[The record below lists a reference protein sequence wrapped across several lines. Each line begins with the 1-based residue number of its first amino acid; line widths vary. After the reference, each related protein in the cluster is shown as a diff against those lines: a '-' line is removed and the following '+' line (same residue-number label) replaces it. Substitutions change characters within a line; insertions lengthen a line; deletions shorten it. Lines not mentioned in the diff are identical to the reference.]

1 MNVAQAVMDVLIRDG
16 VSHMFGVPGGG
27 TSLDLIKAAG
37 ERNIHFVLTRTE
49 TGAAIMAA
57 TMADLSGNLGVA
69 FATQG
74 PGTASAV
81 NGVAQAWLDKS
92 PIVLFTDGWSE
103 AKARYDSH
111 QRYDQRALLAGVVKG
126 DSRLDGETPA
136 TDFRALVDIAKT
148 APQGPVYVE
157 LTAEAVRAQAEAA
170 ARGAP
175 GQENAS
181 RSADEID
188 HARAL
193 LKAAKRPVII
203 AGLEARRADVVRAL
217 APLAEALG
225 CPVLTTYK
233 AKGVLPSS
241 HALFTGLFTGGTLE
255 AACVSRADLIVLI
268 GFDPVE
274 LIGRPW
280 PYSAKVLDLGPVS
293 YESHY
298 VTPDAAYRGDLSAGL
313 RALAAAATPSAWTRA
328 DITRLKTEM
337 AERLAA
343 YGDTAAGLSPVDVV
357 KTVQEIARPFHPRA
371 TVDAGAHMFSA
382 MQYWEADAPNEIL
395 ISNGLATMGYALP
408 AAIAAALHDPKR
420 PTVAFTGDGGLL
432 MCMGELATA
441 ANLGVNVVVVVF
453 NDSGLSLIEL
463 KQRARQLP
471 QGNLRWERVDFA
483 KIAEGAGVTAFRAA
497 TLDELR
503 AATRDAM
510 KKNGPCLIDVTV
522 DPSGYDQQSVAL
534 RG

>member
-1 MNVAQAVMDVLIRDG
+1 MNVAQAVMDVLARDG

-27 TSLDLIKAAG
+27 TSLDLIKAAS
-37 ERNIHFVLTRTE
+37 ERDIRFVLTRTE

-57 TMADLSGNLGVA
+57 TMADLSGSPGVA

-92 PIVLFTDGWSE
+92 PMVLFTDGWSA

-111 QRYDQRALLAGVVKG
+111 QRYDQRALLAGIVKG
-126 DSRLDGETPA
+126 HSRLEGEAPA
-136 TDFRALVDIAKT
+136 TDFRNLLGIAKT
-148 APQGPVYVE
+148 SPQGPVYVE
-157 LTAEAVRAQAEAA
+157 LTAEAVSAKVDETDVDA
-170 ARGAP
+170 ARRKSVSG
-175 GQENAS
+175 
-181 RSADEID
+181 SADAID
-188 HARAL
+188 NARAL
-193 LKAAKRPVII
+193 LNAARRPVII

-217 APLAEALG
+217 VPFAEELG

-233 AKGVLPSS
+233 AKGVIQSS
-241 HALFTGLFTGGTLE
+241 HELYTGLFTGGALE
-255 AACVSRADLIVLI
+255 APCVSRADLIVFV

-280 PYSAKVLDLGPVS
+280 GYNSKVLDLGPLS

-298 VTPDAAYRGDLSAGL
+298 VTSDAAYRGDLSVGL
-313 RALAAAATPSAWTRA
+313 AELTATAAPSGWTRA
-328 DITRLKTEM
+328 EIARFKADM

-343 YGDTAAGLSPVDVV
+343 YGDTREGLSPVDVV
-357 KTVQEIARPFHPRA
+357 KTVQDIARPFNPRA

-382 MQYWEADAPNEIL
+382 MQYWDAEAPNEIL
-395 ISNGLATMGYALP
+395 ISNGLSTMGYALP
-408 AAIAAALHDPKR
+408 AAIASALRDPDR

-441 ANLGVNVVVVVF
+441 ANVGANVVVVVF

-471 QGNLRWERVDFA
+471 QGNLRWDRTDFA
-483 KIAEGAGVTAFRAA
+483 AIAEGAGVTGYRAA
-497 TLDELR
+497 TLDTLR
-503 AATRDAM
+503 TAVTDAM
-510 KKNGPCLIDVTV
+510 KTKGPCLIDVTV

>member
-1 MNVAQAVMDVLIRDG
+1 MNVAQAVMDVLARDG

-37 ERNIHFVLTRTE
+37 ERNIRFVLTRTE

-57 TMADLSGNLGVA
+57 TMADLSGSVGVA

-92 PIVLFTDGWSE
+92 PMVLFTDGWTA
-103 AKARYDSH
+103 AKARYNSH
-111 QRYDQRALLAGVVKG
+111 QRYDQRALLAGIVKG
-126 DSRLDGETPA
+126 HSRLDGEKPA
-136 TDFRALVDIAKT
+136 TDFRNLLGIAMT
-148 APQGPVYVE
+148 SPQGPVYVE
-157 LTAEAVRAQAEAA
+157 LTAEAVGAA
-170 ARGAP
+170 VDDADANARHN
-175 GQENAS
+175 ENADGS
-181 RSADEID
+181 TDASDK
-188 HARAL
+188 ARAL
-193 LKAAKRPVII
+193 LNAAKRPVII
-203 AGLEARRADVVRAL
+203 AGLEARHADIARAL
-217 APLAEALG
+217 APFAEKLG

-241 HALFTGLFTGGTLE
+241 HPLYTGLFTGGTLE
-255 AACVSRADLIVLI
+255 APCVSRADLIVFV

-280 PYSAKVLDLGPVS
+280 AYNSKVLDLGPVS
-293 YESHY
+293 YETHY

-313 RALAAAATPSAWTRA
+313 RDLAATATPSAWTRA
-328 DITRLKTEM
+328 EISRLKADM

-343 YGDTAAGLSPVDVV
+343 YGDTREGLSPVDVV
-357 KTVQEIARPFHPRA
+357 KTVQKIARPFNPRA

-382 MQYWEADAPNEIL
+382 MQYWDAEAPNEIL
-395 ISNGLATMGYALP
+395 ISNGLSTMGYALP
-408 AAIAAALHDPKR
+408 AAVASALRDPDR

-441 ANLGVNVVVVVF
+441 ANVGANVVVVVL

-471 QGNLRWERVDFA
+471 QGNLRWDRVDFA
-483 KIAEGAGVTAFRAA
+483 AIAEGAGVKGYRAA

-503 AATRDAM
+503 NAIADAM
-510 KKNGPCLIDVTV
+510 KTKGPCLIDVAV

>member
-1 MNVAQAVMDVLIRDG
+1 MNVAQAVMDVLARDG

-37 ERNIHFVLTRTE
+37 ERNIRFVLTRTE
-49 TGAAIMAA
+49 TGAAFMAA
-57 TMADLSGNLGVA
+57 TMADLSGSPGVA

-92 PIVLFTDGWSE
+92 PMVLFTDGWSA

-111 QRYDQRALLAGVVKG
+111 QRYDQRALLAGIVKG
-126 DSRLDGETPA
+126 HSRLDGERPA
-136 TDFRALVDIAKT
+136 TDFRNLLGIAMT
-148 APQGPVYVE
+148 SPQGPIYVE
-157 LTAEAVRAQAEAA
+157 LTAETASAQVDDAD
-170 ARGAP
+170 
-175 GQENAS
+175 AS
-181 RSADEID
+181 THGKGNTSSSDEPID
-188 HARAL
+188 TARAL
-193 LKAAKRPVII
+193 LSAAKRPVII
-203 AGLEARRADVVRAL
+203 AGLEARDADVVRAL
-217 APLAEALG
+217 VPLAETLG

-233 AKGVLPSS
+233 AKGVMPSS
-241 HALFTGLFTGGTLE
+241 HDLYTGLFTGGALE
-255 AACVSRADLIVLI
+255 APCVSRADLIVFV

-274 LIGRPW
+274 LIGKPW
-280 PYSAKVLDLGPVS
+280 QYNSKVLDLGPVS

-298 VTPDAAYRGDLSAGL
+298 VTPDTAYRGDLSAGL
-313 RALAAAATPSAWTRA
+313 SALAATAAPSAWTRA
-328 DITRLKTEM
+328 EIARLKADM

-343 YGDTAAGLSPVDVV
+343 YGNTRDGLSPVDVV
-357 KTVQEIARPFHPRA
+357 KTVQDIARSFNARA
-371 TVDAGAHMFSA
+371 TIDAGAHMFSA
-382 MQYWEADAPNEIL
+382 MQYWDAEAPNEIL
-395 ISNGLATMGYALP
+395 ISNGLSTMGYALP
-408 AAIAAALHDPKR
+408 AAIASALCDPNR

-432 MCMGELATA
+432 MCAGELATA
-441 ANLGVNVVVVVF
+441 ANVGANIVVVVF

-471 QGNLRWERVDFA
+471 QGNLRWDRIDFA
-483 KIAEGAGVTAFRAA
+483 RIAEGAGVKGYRAT

-503 AATRDAM
+503 AAAEEALRL
-510 KKNGPCLIDVTV
+510 KGPCLIDVTV

>member
-1 MNVAQAVMDVLIRDG
+1 MNVAQAVMDVLARDG

-27 TSLDLIKAAG
+27 TSLDLIKAAD
-37 ERNIHFVLTRTE
+37 ERNIRFILTRTE
-49 TGAAIMAA
+49 TGAAFMAA
-57 TMADLSGNLGVA
+57 TMADLSGSLGVA

-92 PIVLFTDGWSE
+92 PIVLFTDGWSA

-111 QRYDQRALLAGVVKG
+111 QRYDQSALLAGIVKG
-126 DSRLDGETPA
+126 QSRLDRGEPA
-136 TDFRALVDIAKT
+136 ADFRNLLGIAKT
-148 APQGPVYVE
+148 SPQGPIYVE
-157 LTAEAVRAQAEAA
+157 LTAEAVSAQVDDADIGARAN
-170 ARGAP
+170 GD
-175 GQENAS
+175 AS
-181 RSADEID
+181 GSADAID
-188 HARAL
+188 TARAL
-193 LKAAKRPVII
+193 LNAAKRPVMIV
-203 AGLEARRADVVRAL
+203 GLEARRAETVRAL
-217 APLAEALG
+217 IPLAEKLG

-233 AKGVLPSS
+233 AKGVIPSS
-241 HALFTGLFTGGTLE
+241 HELYTGLFTGGTLE
-255 AACVSRADLIVLI
+255 TPCVSRADFIVFV

-280 PYSAKVLDLGPVS
+280 QYTSKVLDLGPVN

-313 RALAAAATPSAWTRA
+313 SVLAATAAPSAWTRA
-328 DITRLKTEM
+328 EIAKLKAYM

-343 YGDTAAGLSPVDVV
+343 YGDTREGLSPVDVV
-357 KTVQEIARPFHPRA
+357 KTVQDIARPFNPRA

-382 MQYWEADAPNEIL
+382 MQYWDAEAPNEIL
-395 ISNGLATMGYALP
+395 ISNGLSTMGYARP
-408 AAIAAALHDPKR
+408 AAIASALRDPDR

-432 MCMGELATA
+432 MCAGELATA
-441 ANLGVNVVVVVF
+441 ANVGANIVVVVF

-471 QGNLRWERVDFA
+471 QGNLRWDRIDFA
-483 KIAEGAGVTAFRAA
+483 RIAEGAGVKGYRAT

-503 AATRDAM
+503 NAVADAM
-510 KKNGPCLIDVTV
+510 KTKGPSLIDVTV